1 MTRVD
6 ETSRRFLTPSR
17 YFGVDTEPAGP
28 DRTAP
33 LYVRAAQRQAVRR
46 KEQGDPCARRAWF
59 CIRSQ
64 PITSTKLQQKL
75 MKIFSRD
82 KSSCAGLVGRL
93 PYFFIFLLAYCDM
106 AGVSVDHED
115 FRLNL
120 LGNLSQL
127 YNVSFDDLQLA
138 LNLSAQAEQ
147 ADCYCPSGLI
157 QNNKRKKQLAQEV
170 REVSAAYRDYHGYVS
185 LVVCAAGILANAIN
199 LAVLTRPA
207 LATAPVNR
215 LLTGL
220 AAADMLVMAEYA
232 PFAAYLYLS
241 PPRSHYSRAGATFL
255 LVHMHFSQLLHTASI
270 CLTLSL
276 AAWRYIA
283 VQYPQLAPRL
293 CTDARC
299 WLALLLSLLTPLPLC
314 APSLL
319 VFSVRETRRKR
330 DDGALVS
337 RFHVDLSEHAR
348 RHNQL
353 LYELNLW
360 FHAVLVKLLPCAI
373 LTAISISLMRTLYTA
388 KQRKKQLS
396 GAGPAGSGQ
405 PVVKLCPKQAKQ
417 AQSNNARRSRAEKRA
432 DRTTRMLL
440 AVLLLFLA
448 TEFPQ

>member
-1 MTRVD
+1 
-6 ETSRRFLTPSR
+6 
-17 YFGVDTEPAGP
+17 
-28 DRTAP
+28 
-33 LYVRAAQRQAVRR
+33 
-46 KEQGDPCARRAWF
+46 
-59 CIRSQ
+59 
-64 PITSTKLQQKL
+64 
-75 MKIFSRD
+75 
-82 KSSCAGLVGRL
+82 
-93 PYFFIFLLAYCDM
+93 M
-106 AGVSVDHED
+106 AGITMDHD
-115 FRLNL
+115 AQRLNL

-147 ADCYCPSGLI
+147 ADCYCPSG
-157 QNNKRKKQLAQEV
+157 V

-185 LVVCAAGILANAIN
+185 LVVCTAGILANAIN

-283 VQYPQLAPRL
+283 VQFPQLAPRL
-293 CTDARC
+293 CTDGRC

-330 DDGALVS
+330 DDGRLVS

-396 GAGPAGSGQ
+396 GQGQ
-405 PVVKLCPKQAKQ
+405 PVVKLCPKQAHN
-417 AQSNNARRSRAEKRA
+417 NNARRSRAEKRA

-448 TEFPQ
+448 TEFPQGVLGLMSGVLGRCFFRRCYQLFGEALDILALLNGAINFILYCAMSRQYRQTFRQLFSPAWRLALGPWCRRKGVQCAKR